1 MLMVDLVAV
10 LYSYMGVRQ
19 HFQLLLHLNCLSDQR
34 ISSPA
39 EVSLSKTLNLNLVSG
54 GAVV

>member
-1 MLMVDLVAV
+1 MVDLVAV